1 MKRRSRVRL
10 SVVAVCLGAAFPLFS
25 TSAGCQDLPVVTLG
39 VLVDGESERSM
50 SLLAMLRTEIDAL
63 TKNEFDLR
71 VREDTLVIADW
82 TRAGVEIGLGRLLSD
97 PQVDVVLAI
106 GAIAADV
113 AARRGVFPK
122 PLITPLAIDAE
133 VQGFPFDPT
142 TGGSGVNNFTYAN
155 ILNPTNRDIRR
166 FLEIHPFSRL
176 AVIVQPALAEAMP
189 ELPESVLARLEN
201 LGVEV
206 IQVPARPT
214 AEETVAAIPPEAEA
228 VYVLPLMRFT
238 WEDIDALAEGLKRR
252 RLPSFSMFGI
262 GEVERGLL
270 AGMRTR
276 EFWPRLAR
284 RTALSVQ
291 RILLGEDPGTIPV
304 SFAENPRLVIN
315 MRTARAVGVFPTW
328 LAMSGAELLHEE
340 EIEGIQKLRLIDAVM
355 WAEDANLDL
364 AAFDRQVAVG
374 RQVVKEAKG
383 SVRPLVTAGASGV
396 VIDEDRAAASFGSQ
410 AEQSFGASLALDQ
423 VVYSEPAFASVTIQK
438 RLQESLEVQRE
449 TLRLDVIQ
457 EAATAYLVVLRT
469 QGLYE
474 IQKENL
480 RVTRRNHEL
489 AQIRQRI
496 GAAGASEVYRW
507 ESAIATAE
515 SQMVTLR
522 ENVNVT
528 KVNLNR
534 VLNRPLNTKFVP
546 EDVNHLSPVFMS
558 GDPRTWQYI
567 YSPRGYEV
575 FVEFTVEVGLE
586 NSTELEALDATI
598 AAAQRA
604 LVASRRQL
612 YVPDFFLTAEV
623 GQVLSK
629 SGAGS
634 EPIELPIPIEF
645 PRIDDTSWSVGLFGA
660 LQVYA
665 GGANRAASQ
674 RAQEELYQLQVE
686 RDAVANRVE
695 QRIRSAL
702 LLAGASFYSIELSE
716 AAADAAL
723 KSLDL
728 VTDSYVTGAVS
739 ITELLDAQAAALR
752 ASEGAS
758 NAVYDFLIDLME
770 VERAMSSFAFFQTQE
785 EREAFY
791 RQVHDYMTERGVQPL
806 PLDQISRSLRR

>member
-1 MKRRSRVRL
+1 
-10 SVVAVCLGAAFPLFS
+10 
-25 TSAGCQDLPVVTLG
+25 
-39 VLVDGESERSM
+39 
-50 SLLAMLRTEIDAL
+50 
-63 TKNEFDLR
+63 
-71 VREDTLVIADW
+71 
-82 TRAGVEIGLGRLLSD
+82 
-97 PQVDVVLAI
+97 
-106 GAIAADV
+106 
-113 AARRGVFPK
+113 
-122 PLITPLAIDAE
+122 
-133 VQGFPFDPT
+133 
-142 TGGSGVNNFTYAN
+142 
-155 ILNPTNRDIRR
+155 
-166 FLEIHPFSRL
+166 
-176 AVIVQPALAEAMP
+176 
-189 ELPESVLARLEN
+189 
-201 LGVEV
+201 
-206 IQVPARPT
+206 
-214 AEETVAAIPPEAEA
+214 
-228 VYVLPLMRFT
+228 
-238 WEDIDALAEGLKRR
+238 
-252 RLPSFSMFGI
+252 MFGI

-364 AAFDRQVAVG
+364 AAFDRQVAAG
-374 RQVVKEAKG
+374 RQVVEEAKG

-396 VIDEDRAAASFGSQ
+396 LIDEDRAAASFGSQ
-410 AEQSFGASLALDQ
+410 AEQSFGASLAFDQ
-423 VVYSEPAFASVTIQK
+423 IVYSEPAFANVTIQK

-457 EAATAYLVVLRT
+457 EAATAYLVVLRA

-586 NSTELEALDATI
+586 DSTELEALDAAI

-612 YVPDFFLTAEV
+612 YIPDFFLTAEV

-634 EPIELPIPIEF
+634 EPIELPLPIEF

-728 VTDSYVTGAVS
+728 VTESYVTGAVS

-791 RQVHDYMTERGVQPL
+791 QQVHDYMTERGVQPL
-806 PLDQISRSLRR
+806 PVDQISRSLRR